1 MEEWLGGMERV
12 GRREEGDEEDEM
24 GARSGRVAVLHCK
37 AGKGRSGTVACSF
50 LVTAQ
55 GWSVERALGR
65 FTKRRMRAGWG
76 DGVSIKSQRRWI
88 EYVARWA
95 ADGRRYDEDGESKSR
110 RRVKVV
116 EVRLWGMRDNVSV
129 AIRGFVDGG
138 KKIEVLQEWTDK
150 DADTLPLEEGVI
162 ESKSGRE
169 SPASGASTPKSGKG
183 GSVFKNGFIKSPPS
197 MKSPASG
204 SSGATAASYFQNYA
218 NPPPATLSILR
229 PTKPIVL
236 PTLDVN
242 IEVEKRNRNFTNV
255 VTSTAHSW
263 FNVYF
268 QGNGPEN
275 HGTPESSGVYSVEWD
290 SMDGLKGSSR
300 RGVRAAEKV
309 AVVWKIVG
317 GDEAEQAERE
327 RKEKEKM
334 EDEIKTTEEKE
345 REQKDREEQER
356 SQKEAEAR
364 DSDSDEE
371 GVQTYGVEGDVAQS

>member
-1 MEEWLGGMERV
+1 MERV
-12 GRREEGDEEDEM
+12 EEVQEGDEEDEM
-24 GARSGRVAVLHCK
+24 VAKSGRVAVLHCK

-50 LVTAQ
+50 LIAVQ

-65 FTKRRMRAGWG
+65 FTGRRMRQGWG

-88 EYVARWA
+88 GYVSRWA
-95 ADGRRYDEDGESKSR
+95 EDGRRYEEDGGNKSR
-110 RRVKVV
+110 RRVMVV
-116 EVRLWGMRDNVSV
+116 EVRLWGMRENVSV
-129 AIRGFVDGG
+129 AIRGFVEGG

-150 DADTLPLEEGVI
+150 DADTLPLEEGAVG
-162 ESKSGRE
+162 SKSGRE
-169 SPASGASTPKSGKG
+169 SPASGTSTPKSGKG

-197 MKSPASG
+197 VKSPSSQ
-204 SSGATAASYFQNYA
+204 SSGQLAATYFQNYA
-218 NPPPATLSILR
+218 NRPPATLSILR
-229 PTKPIVL
+229 PTKPILL
-236 PTLDVN
+236 PSLDVN

-268 QGNGPEN
+268 EGNGPEN
-275 HGTPESSGVYSVEWD
+275 HGKPESSGIYSIEWD
-290 SMDGLKGSSR
+290 AMDGLRGSSK

-327 RKEKEKM
+327 RKEKEKI
-334 EDEIKTTEEKE
+334 EDEVKTAEEKE
-345 REQKDREEQER
+345 REQRDKEEQER
-356 SQKEAEAR
+356 SQKEAEAQ

-371 GVQTYGVEGDVAQS
+371 GVQTYGVDGEEVAHK